1 MCLDEEGLMTQT
13 GNAAPHAAH
22 ESHGHS
28 VAAWTSVTA
37 IMVGFLVSCLGV
49 AIANAVV
56 FWAGA
61 VIVVLGALSGKVL
74 AAMGFGISGKPGA

>member
-1 MCLDEEGLMTQT
+1 MTQT

-49 AIANAVV
+49 AIANSVI

-61 VIVVLGALSGKVL
+61 AIVVLGALSGKVL
-74 AAMGFGISGKPGA
+74 AVMGFGISGKPDA